1 MGTVIMLRSSYAQ
14 LANHLH
20 PFAAAYAWCLEQGH
34 EFRTPGFSRYARYF
48 KHLGGG
54 GGGGGRGLAGSAAA
68 QAVGWRLT
76 RWGQK
81 SRLLGPTLVAPPNG
95 PVTLLPPSAPMPSAW
110 SGKGRVYL
118 QGWRFR
124 NPVGIATHRG
134 AILERF
140 APADDVARAV
150 DEFYRGVASDRLRI
164 AVHIRHTDFRTHAGG
179 KYFVPL
185 ERTLAAAREAGE
197 RYRALRPLFV
207 IFSDEPRSAE
217 EFAGVDHMISRGNA
231 GEDLFR
237 MARCQAIIGPKS
249 SFNMW
254 AGWWGGGAVLHLAG
268 RGEAADAHGGA
279 GMVDPAGA
287 DESMEGL
294 ATFDALDAA
303 LRARGHAF

>member
-20 PFAAAYAWCLEQGH
+20 PFAAAYAWCLDQGH
-34 EFRTPGFSRYARYF
+34 EFRTPGFARYARYF

-54 GGGGGRGLAGSAAA
+54 GRGLAGAAA
-68 QAVGWRLT
+68 VQAVGWRLT

-81 SRLLGPTLVAPPNG
+81 SRLLGPTIVAPPNG
-95 PVTLLPPSAPMPSAW
+95 PVTRLPPSAPMPGGW

-124 NPVGIATHRG
+124 NPVGIARHRG

-140 APADDVARAV
+140 APADEIARSV
-150 DEFYRGVASDRLRI
+150 DEFYRGVAGDRLRI
-164 AVHIRHTDFRTHAGG
+164 GVHIRHTDFRTHAGG
-179 KYFVPL
+179 RFFVPI
-185 ERTLAAAREAGE
+185 ERTLAAVREAGE
-197 RYRALRPLFV
+197 RYRGLRPVFV
-207 IFSDEPRSAE
+207 VFSDEPRSAE
-217 EFAGVDHMISRGNA
+217 EFAGLDHTISRGNA

-237 MARCQAIIGPKS
+237 MARCHAIIGPKS

-254 AGWWGGGAVLHLAG
+254 AGWWGGGAVLHLPGQGEQAG
-268 RGEAADAHGGA
+268 EGGGDAAS
-279 GMVDPAGA
+279 A

-303 LRARGHAF
+303 LRARGHAV